1 MLQASGRLLS
11 IGHCYAGVDGP
22 RLERT
27 TLWKGGEMR
36 IKRIYKL
43 ALVVLPA
50 LLLAATVG
58 LSTMGCD
65 DDSTTPPPADLSTPV
80 VVDMQH
86 PG

>member
-1 MLQASGRLLS
+1 M
-11 IGHCYAGVDGP
+11 GHCYAGVDGP

-27 TLWKGGEMR
+27 TLTKGGEKRM
-36 IKRIYKL
+36 KRIVKL

-65 DDSTTPPPADLSTPV
+65 DDTSSNVMPDFSVPPDLTTK
-80 VVDMQH
+80 
-86 PG
+86 GG

>member
-1 MLQASGRLLS
+1 M
-11 IGHCYAGVDGP
+11 GHCYAGVDGP

-27 TLWKGGEMR
+27 TLTKGGEMR
-36 IKRIYKL
+36 MKRIVKL

-65 DDSTTPPPADLSTPV
+65 DDTSGGTPPDFSVPPDLT
-80 VVDMQH
+80 MKK
-86 PG
+86 G